1 MTVPS
6 DDLCSAGSP
15 RAVAPARPA
24 SDRPRAR
31 RIPAARVLLTMAAVL
46 AMTLTACAD
55 DGAPSAA
62 PGPSAASGTAGG
74 AAAPATTSA
83 AAVPGALPALRVETV
98 AEGFANPWDVTFVG
112 GDRMLVTERDGRLSL
127 ITGFGPGARVTPVAA
142 DLADVYARG
151 EGGLLGIAASP
162 DFATSGSFVTCQDH
176 QEAGRPVD
184 IRVVSWRLSP
194 DGTRADK
201 VRDPLVGGLPIN
213 PSGRHSGCRP
223 TFAPDG
229 ALLVGTGDTARAT
242 ISQDRGS
249 LGGKVLRIDP
259 RTGQPAAGNPFAGS
273 GSAAE
278 RLISGYGH
286 RNVQSVAI
294 QPGTGQAWSAE
305 HGPDIDDE
313 VNVVVP
319 GANYG
324 WDPSQGGETP
334 GGYDEDVPMTDLRR
348 FPDAMRAA
356 WSSGDPTDAISGS
369 AFLDGPAWG
378 DLDGVLAVSALKGQ
392 KLYLM
397 RPGTG
402 ADATRIVS
410 VQVPPEL
417 DDTMG
422 RLRGARLGPDGALY
436 LTTDNGSNDAVL
448 RVTRA

>member
-1 MTVPS
+1 M
-6 DDLCSAGSP
+6 AI
-15 RAVAPARPA
+15 
-24 SDRPRAR
+24 AR
-31 RIPAARVLLTMAAVL
+31 RIPTVRLLLTMMAVL
-46 AMTLTACAD
+46 TMALTACAD
-55 DGAPSAA
+55 DDRPAAVAAGPTGGTPAPGAPSTTPGA
-62 PGPSAASGTAGG
+62 PGS
-74 AAAPATTSA
+74 
-83 AAVPGALPALRVETV
+83 LPALRVETV
-98 AEGFANPWDVTFVG
+98 ATGFSNPWDVAFVG
-112 GDRMLVTERDGRLSL
+112 GDRMLMTQRDGTLSL

-151 EGGLLGIAASP
+151 EGGLLGIAAAP
-162 DFATSGSFVTCQDH
+162 DVATSGSFVTCQDH
-176 QEAGRPVD
+176 QEGGRPVD

-194 DGTRADK
+194 DGLRADR

-259 RTGQPAAGNPFAGS
+259 ATGGPAAGNPFAGS

-286 RNVQSVAI
+286 RNVQAVAI
-294 QPGTGQAWSAE
+294 QPGSGRAWSVE
-305 HGPDIDDE
+305 HGSDVDDE

-324 WDPSQGGETP
+324 WDPSRGGETP
-334 GGYDEDVPMTDLRR
+334 GGYDESVPMTDLER
-348 FPDAMRAA
+348 FPDAVPAA
-356 WSSGDPTDAISGS
+356 WSSGDPTEATSGA

-378 DLDGVLAVSALKGQ
+378 DLSGVLAVCAQKGQ
-392 KLYLM
+392 RLFLM

-402 ADATRIVS
+402 ADADRIVT
-410 VQVPPEL
+410 VDVPPEL

-436 LTTDNGSNDAVL
+436 LTTDNGSDDSLL